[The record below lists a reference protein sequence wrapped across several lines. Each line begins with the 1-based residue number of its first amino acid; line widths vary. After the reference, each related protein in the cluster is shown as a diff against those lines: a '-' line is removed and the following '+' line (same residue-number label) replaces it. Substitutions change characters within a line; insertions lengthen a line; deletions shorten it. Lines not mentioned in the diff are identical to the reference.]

1 MLKGREQTVDFYT
14 KQDPLSAAEK
24 SNFSLTQDTIRL
36 TEKQKPNK
44 QIEIQ
49 TVVPKIGS
57 NNLSVTH
64 YTPQQ
69 LDSLFKVTEKREKL
83 LVYVPIKKVTADSM
97 KLVTDTLSTK
107 YNSYNTPFTEPKA
120 CNPAPDNFL
129 LCIPNKTLIIEHSL
143 QKQTQDTSG
152 LIKTNNTITIKP
164 ASVSFLP
171 GKERNESNLDWFTV
185 TILFSL
191 FVFSWIK
198 VIYQKFIV
206 QIVTSIID
214 YQVAMRLYRERNVL
228 FRNVSFGLHFVFYA
242 NIGLFINYLVDYYN
256 FTHLFHNNF
265 VNILS
270 YCGIVLFIYNIKS
283 LTSKILGYIFLVQDN
298 FSQYIH
304 NVNLYNKNI
313 GLFLF
318 PIIIIYPFT
327 LDKFKPFV
335 IYAGL
340 LLLLI
345 MFLLRSYRSAQIIMR
360 KGISLFYLILY
371 LCAVEILPV
380 LLLVKFVSTLI

>member
-1 MLKGREQTVDFYT
+1 MLKGREQTVSYYS

-24 SNFSLTQDTIRL
+24 SNFSLTQDTLRL
-36 TEKQKPNK
+36 FEKQKSHQ
-44 QIEIQ
+44 QIKIQ
-49 TVVPKIGS
+49 TITSKVIS
-57 NNLSVTH
+57 SNLSVTK

-69 LDSLFKVTEKREKL
+69 LDSLSKVTEKREKL
-83 LVYVPIKKVTADSM
+83 LAYVPAKKITTDSI

-107 YNSYNTPFTEPKA
+107 YNTYNYPFSEPKA
-120 CNPAPDNFL
+120 ISPAPNNFL
-129 LCIPNKTLIIEHSL
+129 LCIQNKVLYSKQPIKKQIKNAMGLVKPKNIITLKPNT
-143 QKQTQDTSG
+143 
-152 LIKTNNTITIKP
+152 
-164 ASVSFLP
+164 VSFLP
-171 GKERNESNLDWFTV
+171 GKERIESNLDWFTI
-185 TILFSL
+185 TIVFSL
-191 FVFSWIK
+191 FVFSLIK
-198 VIYQKFIV
+198 VTYQKFIV

-256 FTHLFHNNF
+256 LTPLFQNNF
-265 VNILS
+265 VNILF
-270 YCGIVLFIYNIKS
+270 YCTTVLFIYNIKS

-380 LLLVKFVSTLI
+380 LLLVKYVSTLI